1 MDQYAQIFG
10 GEAQMRQTMR
20 PNAERQVKTQVM
32 LAKIA
37 EVEGIEIP
45 DEEIEAEYNRMAAS
59 YSMDVA
65 DVKARMGAED
75 VKTDLLARKAAAL
88 VADNAVAVAPKTE
101 EAPAEA

>member
-1 MDQYAQIFG
+1 
-10 GEAQMRQTMR
+10 MRQAMR

-37 EVEGIEIP
+37 EVEGLEIP
-45 DEEIEAEYNRMAAS
+45 DDEIEAEYNHLAAV

-75 VKTDLLARKAAAL
+75 VKTDLLARKAGNLIAE
-88 VADNAVAVAPKTE
+88 NAVAVAPKTE
-101 EAPAEA
+101 EPAPAAE